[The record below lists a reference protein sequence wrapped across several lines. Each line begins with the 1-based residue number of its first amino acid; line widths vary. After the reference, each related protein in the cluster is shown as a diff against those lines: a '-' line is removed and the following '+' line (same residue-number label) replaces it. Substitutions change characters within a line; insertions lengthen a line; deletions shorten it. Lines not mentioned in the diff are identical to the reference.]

1 MHGLSTEAQ
10 LHLRQATAAEACQR
24 SIMARTDARR
34 ASTCCQGAFLLLA
47 ASCTVIVAE
56 AGEKGRQL
64 AGANSLLNKGA
75 GMVMLMSNTA
85 GVAFG
90 RVLHLAQNE
99 ILHRMR

>member
-1 MHGLSTEAQ
+1 M
-10 LHLRQATAAEACQR
+10 AAA
-24 SIMARTDARR
+24 R
-34 ASTCCQGAFLLLA
+34 ASTCCQCAVLLPVLLLT
-47 ASCTVIVAE
+47 ASCTVLVAE

>member
-1 MHGLSTEAQ
+1 M
-10 LHLRQATAAEACQR
+10 AAA
-24 SIMARTDARR
+24 R
-34 ASTCCQGAFLLLA
+34 ASTCCQCAVLLPVLLLT

-99 ILHRMR
+99 MSSLTF

>member
-56 AGEKGRQL
+56 AGEKGRQF
-64 AGANSLLNKGA
+64 AV
-75 GMVMLMSNTA
+75 GMVILRNNTVLFGGDVTR
-85 GVAFG
+85 GVPGTAKCG
-90 RVLHLAQNE
+90 A
-99 ILHRMR
+99 IP